1 MKKSV
6 KTTLAVALVL
16 LITGLGLLAWSA
28 SAHGGLRGLWDGAA
42 VNLNWV
48 SSGSGDLRGYTVCQS
63 GEESF
68 DPAAVKRLDL
78 GWVAGSVKLQP
89 GGAEITVKERCSE
102 PLREDQ
108 KLCWKLENG
117 TLSLRF
123 CSALHTA
130 MPGKELELSFPATAP
145 CARRTAAATRLTRAR
160 PAGISGS
167 SAARRRRSRSA
178 APAAACAARAS
189 PRAAA

>member
-130 MPGKELELSFPATAP
+130 MPGKELELSFPA
-145 CARRTAAATRLTRAR
+145 
-160 PAGISGS
+160 S
-167 SAARRRRSRSA
+167 
-178 APAAACAARAS
+178 
-189 PRAAA
+189 